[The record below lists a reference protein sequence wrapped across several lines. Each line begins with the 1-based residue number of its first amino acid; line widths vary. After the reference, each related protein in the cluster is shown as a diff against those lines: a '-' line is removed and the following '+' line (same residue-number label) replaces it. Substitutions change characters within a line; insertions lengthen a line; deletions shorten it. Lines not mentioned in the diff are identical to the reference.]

1 MALRILLFFLLPVY
15 FSPAQGWSLKLSS
28 NVELRSWKLNTAANK
43 TEKSLS
49 GAAIV
54 LYKGNSIISQTTS
67 DANGDFVIDIPGG
80 GDFILT
86 VSFAGCNTK
95 KFYVSTNSVP
105 ENVGKDNYKPTVSIG
120 GFVMS
125 KPIQGVDYIG
135 LNEPLV
141 KVEYKAKGQN
151 FDKDETVTNQGLNV
165 ISKISQAENVVIDK
179 FCSLNKQGDEALK
192 KRNCPLAKSCYQ
204 KAIALMSDEKYPV
217 EQLAKAEE
225 CIKQKQDED
234 AAAEMARQAR
244 QAEIEKAA
252 KDKAAKDQAAKD
264 KAAADK
270 AAKEKAVATKTVAEK
285 PKKAETASNNDI
297 RPRETADPKESDKG
311 ESGSKG
317 NSKYRMPQVLGAD
330 KYKEAIGRADNYFK
344 SKRYQ
349 DAKVAYQEALKLKA
363 NDSYATGRI
372 SECNKQI
379 GPN

>member
-1 MALRILLFFLLPVY
+1 MALRILLFFLLSAY
-15 FSPAQGWSLKLSS
+15 FIRSQEWSLKLSS
-28 NVELRSWKLNTAANK
+28 NVELRTWKLNTAANK

-54 LYKGNSIISQTTS
+54 LYRGSSIISQTTS

-86 VSFAGCNTK
+86 VSYAGCNTK

-179 FCSLNKQGDEALK
+179 FCAANKLGDEALRK
-192 KRNCPLAKSCYQ
+192 KNCPLAKSYYQ
-204 KAIALMSDEKYPV
+204 KAIALISDEKYPV

-234 AAAEMARQAR
+234 AAAEMARQTR
-244 QAEIEKAA
+244 LAESEKSGQEKAA
-252 KDKAAKDQAAKD
+252 KDAVAKNKAASD
-264 KAAADK
+264 KPV
-270 AAKEKAVATKTVAEK
+270 KEKAVQTKTVAEK
-285 PKKAETASNNDI
+285 PQKTETASADI
-297 RPRETADPKESDKG
+297 KPKSTEPKDADKG

-317 NSKYRMPQVLGAD
+317 NSKYHMPQVLGAD
-330 KYKEAIGRADNYFK
+330 KYKEAISRADNYFK
-344 SKRYQ
+344 CKRYQ
-349 DAKVAYQEALKLKA
+349 DAKAAYEEALKLKA
-363 NDSYATGRI
+363 NDSYATGKI

-379 GPN
+379 GTN

>member
-1 MALRILLFFLLPVY
+1 MALRILLILSLSSCFIR
-15 FSPAQGWSLKLSS
+15 AQDWSLKLSS
-28 NVELRSWKLNTAANK
+28 NVELRTWKLNTAANK

-49 GAAIV
+49 GANIV

-86 VSFAGCNTK
+86 VSYAGCNTK

-165 ISKISQAENVVIDK
+165 ISRISQAENVVIDK
-179 FCSLNKQGDEALK
+179 FCTANKLGDEALK
-192 KRNCPLAKSCYQ
+192 KKNCPLAKSYYQ
-204 KAIALMSDEKYPV
+204 KAIALISDEKYPV

-225 CIKQKQDED
+225 CIRQKQDED
-234 AAAEMARQAR
+234 AAAELARQAR
-244 QAEIEKAA
+244 QTEIEKAA
-252 KDKAAKDQAAKD
+252 KEKAAKDLATKN
-264 KAAADK
+264 KAATDK
-270 AAKEKAVATKTVAEK
+270 PAKEKAVQTKTAAKK
-285 PKKAETASNNDI
+285 PQKTETASNDI
-297 RPRETADPKESDKG
+297 KPKETEPKEADKS
-311 ESGSKG
+311 ESGGKG
-317 NSKYRMPQVLGAD
+317 SSKYRMPQVLGAD

-344 SKRYQ
+344 CKRYQ
-349 DAKVAYQEALKLKA
+349 DAKYAYEEALKLKA
-363 NDSYATGRI
+363 SDSYATGRI

-379 GPN
+379 GSK